1 MLCVHVCQH
10 LFSTLRYVNSFST
23 IRLRLY
29 LDYYLLQ
36 TTHHF
41 LRVCLWESQHSW
53 TLLLASVFL
62 QSCYYWRVLLT
73 THSEG
78 GSTLMQWKDLTM
90 NLNFLLWT
98 QKSFKTEST
107 RKLNNFTCI
116 VILSAQKPSTKIILS
131 MLHSCLHF
139 SMAKGFINHL

>member
-62 QSCYYWRVLLT
+62 LSCYYWRVLLAT
-73 THSEG
+73 RSEG
-78 GSTLMQWKDLTM
+78 GSTLMQWKDQTM

-107 RKLNNFTCI
+107 RKLNNFTCNSQCTKTLYQNNFKYI
-116 VILSAQKPSTKIILS
+116 VFLFT
-131 MLHSCLHF
+131 F
-139 SMAKGFINHL
+139 FYG